1 MCPCHQIQALRSVLI
16 IDCSVLDY
24 FDEVKVA
31 VAYCNNVKVLKD
43 FPESSDAFEDLEVV
57 YETCPGWKQST
68 TGVKSYGDLPLN
80 ARKYIEFIERL
91 VSKDL
96 REMKIKN
103 IGTGKLR
110 VVR

>member
-1 MCPCHQIQALRSVLI
+1 MIHH
-16 IDCSVLDY
+16 SVLDD

-43 FPESSDAFEDLEVV
+43 FPESSDALEDLEVV
-57 YETCPGWKQST
+57 YETCPGWEQST
-68 TGVKSYGDLPLN
+68 TGVESYSDLPLN

-96 REMKIKN
+96 REVKIRY
-103 IGTGKLR
+103 IGTGELK